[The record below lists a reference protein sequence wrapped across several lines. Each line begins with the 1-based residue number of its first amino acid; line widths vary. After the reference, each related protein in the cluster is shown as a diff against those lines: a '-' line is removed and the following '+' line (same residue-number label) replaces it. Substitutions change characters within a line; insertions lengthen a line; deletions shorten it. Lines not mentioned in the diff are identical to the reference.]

1 MLTRGKS
8 RDAFT
13 LVELLC
19 SLLLCTVIA
28 GAAIGVLSGCI
39 QSYERVL
46 ALAEARRRGQSVL
59 QILRLPVENASLGLP
74 SKAEEFKAS
83 LSVGKAALAAVK
95 GWDGPVSVAAGE
107 LRLLYAVPTTIVNE
121 GLAAETSSSQ
131 DRAVKLSAPVTDGQV
146 QAWTGFGPTVT
157 KSWVL
162 FPPSGVP
169 FLVKGLSNRT
179 LSVRS
184 SISSCIFHNA
194 RLHYLRGIRARVV
207 LVSGQEPAFCTE
219 DVTSGSG
226 LQERVLGISGFLPAF
241 DPVNR
246 TLTLTVL
253 SRGGR
258 RHPEAVSPA
267 RLPGWPEPIEDEDR
281 RYVLSVTSR
290 TWRIRNGTE
299 P

>member
-1 MLTRGKS
+1 M
-8 RDAFT
+8 
-13 LVELLC
+13 
-19 SLLLCTVIA
+19 
-28 GAAIGVLSGCI
+28 
-39 QSYERVL
+39 
-46 ALAEARRRGQSVL
+46 VL

-74 SKAEEFKAS
+74 SEGEKFRAS
-83 LSVGKAALAAVK
+83 LSVGKAALVAVN
-95 GWDGPVSVAAGE
+95 GWEGPVSVAGGE
-107 LRLLYAVPTTIVNE
+107 LRLLYAVPTTTVNE

-146 QAWTGFGPTVT
+146 QAWTGIGPTVT

-184 SISSCIFHNA
+184 STSSCVFHNA

-207 LVSGQEPAFCTE
+207 LVPGQEPAFCTE
-219 DVTSGSG
+219 DLTSGSG
-226 LQERVLGISGFLPAF
+226 LQERVLGIAGFLPSF
-241 DPVNR
+241 DAVNR

-258 RHPEAVSPA
+258 RHPDAVSPA
-267 RLPGWPEPIEDEDR
+267 CLPGWPERIEDEDR
-281 RYVLSVTSR
+281 AYVLSVTSR

>member
-19 SLLLCTVIA
+19 SLLLCTAIA

-74 SKAEEFKAS
+74 TKAEEFIAS
-83 LSVGKAALAAVK
+83 LSVGKAALAAVN
-95 GWDGPVSVAAGE
+95 GWEGPVSVAGGE

-121 GLAAETSSSQ
+121 GLAAETSSSR
-131 DRAVKLSAPVTDGQV
+131 DRAVKLSVPVTDGQV
-146 QAWTGFGPTVT
+146 QAWSGFGPTMT

-169 FLVKGLSNRT
+169 FLVKDLSNRT

-184 SISSCIFHNA
+184 STPSCIFHNA

-207 LVSGQEPAFCTE
+207 VSGQEPAFCTE

-226 LQERVLGISGFLPAF
+226 LQERVLGVSGFLPSF

-258 RHPEAVSPA
+258 RHPDSVSPA
-267 RLPGWPEPIEDEDR
+267 SLPGWPEPIEDEDR